1 MEMKASATRAKL
13 NLVTSMILFGTIGI
27 FIRNITLPSS
37 IVSITR
43 GFLGSMFL
51 LIIIKMKGLRFSWP
65 AIKKNMAVLTI
76 SGGFLGYTWI
86 LLFEAYQRTTIA
98 TATLSYYLAP
108 ILVTIMAVVFFKER
122 LTFIK
127 TVCILSA
134 LLGMVLISGFF
145 KIQSLD
151 PSDLTGMMFGVGA
164 AFLYAVITI
173 LNKRISLLSPYES
186 TFIQLLISSLFI
198 IPYALIT
205 VDFSAININKTSLF
219 SLVIVAVVHTGITYA
234 LYFSSLSL
242 LKAQTIA
249 ILSYI
254 DPLVSV
260 LVSALILKENL
271 TLYIYLGGLLILG
284 STLFSEIWDY
294 KEKHA
299 HKASI

>member
-1 MEMKASATRAKL
+1 MEMKASATRANL

-51 LIIIKMKGLRFSWP
+51 LMIIKMKGLRFSWP

-127 TVCILSA
+127 RYAYSV
-134 LLGMVLISGFF
+134 LGMV
-145 KIQSLD
+145 
-151 PSDLTGMMFGVGA
+151 
-164 AFLYAVITI
+164 
-173 LNKRISLLSPYES
+173 
-186 TFIQLLISSLFI
+186 
-198 IPYALIT
+198 
-205 VDFSAININKTSLF
+205 
-219 SLVIVAVVHTGITYA
+219 
-234 LYFSSLSL
+234 
-242 LKAQTIA
+242 
-249 ILSYI
+249 
-254 DPLVSV
+254 
-260 LVSALILKENL
+260 
-271 TLYIYLGGLLILG
+271 
-284 STLFSEIWDY
+284 
-294 KEKHA
+294 
-299 HKASI
+299 